1 MVKTPIYLDN
11 AASTRVHPDVVAFMF
26 AYMSGEFGNASSTHQ
41 MGRRARVIVEQA
53 RRSVAKLLNAQPGQV
68 FFTSGGTEANNAIL
82 FGCHHYLGRR
92 HFISSKLEHPSV
104 LKMLDFLQSNRQC
117 EVQFVQHSPKGVVD
131 LEHLEQLLQT
141 NPGAVVSLMH
151 ANNETGNMLD
161 MQVASTLCQK
171 HGALFHSDTV
181 QTAGKV
187 SLDMELLQVDFASF
201 SAHKFHGPQ
210 GVGAVFIRNRNGMKQ
225 FIHGGDQERTLRA
238 GTENVA
244 GIMGMAKALEI
255 AVTDL
260 LVVSAGIM
268 ELRNFL
274 LEELPGAVPGVEF
287 AGDVLGNALPA
298 ILNVVLPVKISP
310 TLLLPKL
317 DLHDICLS
325 SGSACASGSSKPS
338 AVLTAMGIEPE
349 LPNLRISLSRYNT
362 MDDCRVL
369 VSVLRKI
376 LEK

>member
-11 AASTRVHPDVVAFMF
+11 AASTRVHPDVVTIMG

-41 MGRRARVIVEQA
+41 MGRRARVTVEQA
-53 RRSVAKLLNAQPGQV
+53 RRSVAKLLNAQAGQV

-82 FGCHHYLGRR
+82 FGCHHYLGCR

-104 LKMLDFLQSNRQC
+104 LKMLDFLQTTREC
-117 EVQFVQHSPKGVVD
+117 EVRFVQHSPKGVVD

-141 NPGAVVSLMH
+141 NRGAVVSLMH
-151 ANNETGNMLD
+151 ANNETGNILD
-161 MQVASTLCQK
+161 LQVAAALCQK

-210 GVGAVFIRNRNGMKQ
+210 GVGAVFIRNRNGMKH
-225 FIHGGDQERTLRA
+225 FIQGGDQERTLRA
-238 GTENVA
+238 GTENVV

-255 AVTDL
+255 AVTDML
-260 LVVSAGIM
+260 GVTTGILEM
-268 ELRNFL
+268 RNFL
-274 LEELPGAVPGVEF
+274 LQELPRAIPGVEF
-287 AGDVLGNALPA
+287 VGDALGNALPA
-298 ILNVVLPVKISP
+298 ILNVVLPVKIP
-310 TLLLPKL
+310 QALLLPKL

-338 AVLTAMGIEPE
+338 AVLTAMGMDPE
-349 LPNLRISLSRYNT
+349 MPNLRVSLSRFNT

-369 VSVLRKI
+369 ISVLRKI
-376 LEK
+376 FEK

>member
-11 AASTRVHPDVVAFMF
+11 AASTRVHPDVVAIMG
-26 AYMSGEFGNASSTHQ
+26 AYMCGEFGNASSIHQ
-41 MGRRARVIVEQA
+41 MGRRARVAVEQA
-53 RRSVAKLLNAQPGQV
+53 RRSIAELLKAQSGQV

-82 FGCHHYLGRR
+82 FGCHYYLGRR

-104 LKMLDFLQSNRQC
+104 LKMLDFLQSTREC

-131 LEHLEQLLQT
+131 LEHLEQLLQA
-141 NPGAVVSLMH
+141 NRGAVVSLMH

-161 MQVASTLCQK
+161 LKVATALCQK

-225 FIHGGDQERTLRA
+225 FVHGGDQERSLRA
-238 GTENVA
+238 GTENVV

-255 AVTDL
+255 AVKDMLAVTT
-260 LVVSAGIM
+260 GILEM
-268 ELRNFL
+268 RNFL
-274 LEELPGAVPGVEF
+274 LQELPRAIPGVEF
-287 AGDVLGNALPA
+287 AGDALGITLPT

-310 TLLLPKL
+310 ALLLPKL

-338 AVLTAMGIEPE
+338 AVLTAMGMDPE
-349 LPNLRISLSRYNT
+349 MPNLRISLSRFNT

-369 VSVLRKI
+369 ISVLRKI